1 MGGQLGVD
9 SKPGEGSRF
18 WFAVGLA
25 VISEEHPDDDAEGRR
40 IDPIVAAPADDAAAL
55 PLRVLAVDDNE
66 LNRRLIAAMCARL
79 PIALDCVDSGGACLE
94 RLREASFDVILM
106 DIQMPDMDG
115 VTTTRHIR
123 AMDTGTATIP
133 IIALT
138 ANAMKGDRESYLESG
153 MDGYVSKPIKPPVL
167 FEEIEKLCAVSIT
180 GAPLE

>member
-1 MGGQLGVD
+1 
-9 SKPGEGSRF
+9 
-18 WFAVGLA
+18 
-25 VISEEHPDDDAEGRR
+25 
-40 IDPIVAAPADDAAAL
+40 
-55 PLRVLAVDDNE
+55 
-66 LNRRLIAAMCARL
+66 
-79 PIALDCVDSGGACLE
+79 
-94 RLREASFDVILM
+94 
-106 DIQMPDMDG
+106 MPDMDG